1 MPRIRPISDKSDVA
15 PADQPL
21 AEHVTKVFGGIRG
34 PMSVML
40 HNPKLAAPVMDI
52 GDYFR
57 TTSLVPAKLRVLAI
71 LVAARE
77 RQGKYVW
84 AAQVNAA
91 RRAGVSE
98 EVIGLIRSKASLDQ
112 FAPEERAIIDYAEQ
126 LMRTNRIDQ
135 ASFDVLK
142 NRYGDAWLI
151 ELTTV
156 MSYYGMLSNIVSA
169 FDVEPPADGDRLP
182 A

>member
-1 MPRIRPISDKSDVA
+1 MPRIKLISDKSDV
-15 PADQPL
+15 PAADHAL
-21 AEHVTKVFGGIRG
+21 AEHVMKVFGGIRG

-40 HNPKLAAPVMDI
+40 HNPKLAAPVMGI

-57 TTSLVPAKLRVLAI
+57 TGSVVPAKLRVLAI

-77 RQGKYVW
+77 RQGNYVW

-98 EVIGLIRSKASLDQ
+98 EVIALIRAGASLDK
-112 FAPEERAIIDYAEQ
+112 FAPEERAIIAYAEQ

-135 ASFDVLK
+135 QSFDALK

-169 FDVEPPADGDRLP
+169 FEVESPGDGDRLP
-182 A
+182 S